1 MSAIGAADAE
11 DAAIGWMVAM
21 RLGTAGP
28 DAEQRLAAWR
38 SAHPC
43 HEAAWQ
49 RLQGLQAGMGRVNPL
64 GWTAGQTHAV
74 LEASR
79 QRTEVRSRRLAMV
92 GMVVGV
98 AALLRHNVPPGETA
112 WAYHDT
118 PAALRVQWALANGD
132 RLYLNANTRVK
143 HGPQGEGSAVAVHL
157 LAGEM
162 ALLRGQAGALAV
174 THIETPQLH
183 IGPAGG
189 DVLVR
194 LQDHGCCVAVR
205 AGTASVAW
213 AGGNQQLMPGQA
225 LELHQGRVRPWLWQG
240 VDPWAFID
248 GALSVRQ
255 TPLAVFAAE
264 LVRHYAQ
271 PIVWDGALDGLRV
284 SGVFQL
290 QDLAAV
296 LDLLT
301 RAYPVRVARDG
312 PTWRLR
318 VVV

>member
-1 MSAIGAADAE
+1 VNAISALDVE
-11 DAAIGWMVAM
+11 EAAIGWLVAM

-38 SAHPC
+38 SADPC

-49 RLQGLQAGMGRVNPL
+49 RLQGVQTGLGLANPL

-74 LEASR
+74 LDASR
-79 QRTEVRSRRLAMV
+79 QRTVVRSRRLAMV

-98 AALLRHNVPPGETA
+98 AALLRHSVPPGSSAA

-118 PAALRVQWALANGD
+118 PAARRAQWALADGS
-132 RLYLNANTRVK
+132 RLYLNANTRLKVRQQGS
-143 HGPQGEGSAVAVHL
+143 GPAQALHL
-157 LAGEM
+157 LAGEV
-162 ALLRGQAGALAV
+162 ALLRSPSGAPAAA
-174 THIETPQLH
+174 HIDTPQLQVRP
-183 IGPAGG
+183 IGG

-194 LQDHGCCVAVR
+194 LQGQGCCVATR
-205 AGTASVAW
+205 AGAALFAW
-213 AGGNQQLMPGQA
+213 AGGSQQLMPGQA
-225 LELHQGRVRPWLWQG
+225 LELREGRVRPWLWQG
-240 VDPWAFID
+240 VDPWAFMD

-271 PIVWDGALDGLRV
+271 PILWDRELESLRV

-296 LDLLT
+296 LDLLA

-318 VVV
+318 VA